1 VRIAACALLAFVAG
15 GAHATEVY
23 YSTDAKG
30 NVIYSDRPENATS
43 KYVHVNELRPP
54 AGAAR
59 SSAAAAAQ
67 TQSKAAAGGPETT
80 ADGAPK
86 KEKREPTP
94 EEKAED
100 RAKNCKTAQQ
110 RQQSYDQSHRLYR
123 VGPNGERQYLT
134 DAEIDEARARAK
146 ADVETWCD

>member
-1 VRIAACALLAFVAG
+1 MRIAACALLAFVAG

-54 AGAAR
+54 AGAAQR
-59 SSAAAAAQ
+59 TAAARP
-67 TQSKAAAGGPETT
+67 TQSKAAGGPETT

-94 EEKAED
+94 QEKAED

-123 VGPNGERQYLT
+123 VAPNGERQYLT

-146 ADVETWCD
+146 ADVETWCN

>member
-1 VRIAACALLAFVAG
+1 MRIAACALLAFVAG

-54 AGAAR
+54 
-59 SSAAAAAQ
+59 SSAPQRTAAAPP
-67 TQSKAAAGGPETT
+67 TQSKAGGPETT

-94 EEKAED
+94 QEKAED
-100 RAKNCKTAQQ
+100 KAKNCKTAQQ

-123 VGPNGERQYLT
+123 VGANGERQYLT

-146 ADVETWCD
+146 ADVETWCN